1 MPYRRH
7 LTIDAPVPA
16 AITSETAMAED
27 LSKKGPADKAK
38 VNVNEPWELKYWTK
52 TLNVAEE
59 KLKAAEKAVGTRLE
73 DIRKYLSGK

>member
-1 MPYRRH
+1 
-7 LTIDAPVPA
+7 
-16 AITSETAMAED
+16 MAED

-59 KLKAAEKAVGTRLE
+59 KLKGAVKAVGTRVE
-73 DIRKYLSGK
+73 DIRKHLSGK